1 MKVSSM
7 RLIAAAVVVA
17 AVVAL
22 ASGGVG
28 AENGAAFVGGFEDM
42 PLMAGLSETG
52 EAGMVFDTPAG
63 RIIETYAT
71 GAVSRDA
78 VVEFYAATL
87 PQLGWRRIGETEF
100 RREGEVLRLEFPG
113 AETAAGGMTGLT
125 VRFALKPG
133 SPAPGGGGKQ

>member
-7 RLIAAAVVVA
+7 RLVVAAVVVA
-17 AVVAL
+17 GAVAL
-22 ASGGVG
+22 TGGGVG

-42 PLMAGLSETG
+42 PLMAGLNETG

-63 RIIETYAT
+63 RIVETYAT

-100 RREGEVLRLEFPG
+100 RREGEVLRLEFPD
-113 AETAAGGMTGLT
+113 AETAAGGVAGLT
-125 VRFALKPG
+125 VRFALTPV
-133 SPAPGGGGKQ
+133 SPASGGGNN